1 MGWHKSSLN
10 WFLRWESLIKYS
22 VVSSWYERNKV
33 NASSKFIYDNLEILL
48 LSEIFAI
55 RHWKTASSPH
65 KFFKWFAFLDDS
77 KSNIFLM
84 CPFKISS
91 FSSKL
96 HKYKE
101 TTTFCCMVILNV
113 YYFSSNFLTS
123 SIFFYFL
130 NMKYWIRKS
139 SYNSC

>member
-1 MGWHKSSLN
+1 MAQKFFKLISSVRVSDKILSSIFMV
-10 WFLRWESLIKYS
+10 WKEQSKCFLQIHIWQ
-22 VVSSWYERNKV
+22 SWN
-33 NASSKFIYDNLEILL
+33 LL

-139 SYNSC
+139 SNNSC